1 MTGLT
6 NEITIYFSTLAKSLR
21 LTNTIKKQFV
31 GTQFLDK
38 AYRIALNLCLYLKTS
53 LPISTPLTN
62 AIIR

>member
-1 MTGLT
+1 MTSLT

-21 LTNTIKKQFV
+21 LTNTIKKQFG

-53 LPISTPLTN
+53 LAISTPLTN